1 MTVGVL
7 MNNVKSTDQTLGPNI
22 FAITRSI
29 RWKPRKSGK
38 HDVIVRK
45 IWTSSLT
52 YFHEISGHLLF
63 SKWNFL

>member
-38 HDVIVRK
+38 HDV
-45 IWTSSLT
+45 
-52 YFHEISGHLLF
+52 
-63 SKWNFL
+63 